1 MAAME
6 SPMMKGPY
14 MMLPQMMCPQPA
26 AQQKHQGPAY
36 EKIEGYRPGMEAKV
50 TTGGVAM
57 KQMPKVRP
65 GEAIEFIKP
74 KLDVTVIG
82 ELSQE
87 LLAMVLWE
95 LTHIKPCMKLQ
106 EFRAASYVDLYS
118 RFKTTHERLRS
129 GEKIDANYHREAA
142 DSQNIKTNN
151 T

>member
-1 MAAME
+1 ME
-6 SPMMKGPY
+6 SPMMTAPY

-36 EKIEGYRPGMEAKV
+36 EKIEGYRSGMEAKV

-57 KQMPKVRP
+57 KKLPKVRL

-74 KLDVTVIG
+74 ELDVTMIWD
-82 ELSQE
+82 LSQE
-87 LLAMVLWE
+87 LLSIVQWS
-95 LTHIKPCMKLQ
+95 LTPIKPCMKLQ

-129 GEKIDANYHREAA
+129 GGKIDANYHREVA
-142 DSQNIKTNN
+142 IHKT
-151 T
+151 